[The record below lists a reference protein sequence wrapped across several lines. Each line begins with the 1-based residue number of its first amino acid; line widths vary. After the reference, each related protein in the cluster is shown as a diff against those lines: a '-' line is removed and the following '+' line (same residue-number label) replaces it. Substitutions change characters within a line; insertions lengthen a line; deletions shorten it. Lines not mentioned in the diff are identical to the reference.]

1 MFSEQENYFFNVT
14 LQEAIDL
21 ESSKKQIVFPLSE
34 IDLSDH
40 LWKRVFENPD
50 PLPNLY
56 YYSTARIFA
65 AKLIGR
71 VCLVPNAEYARTQ
84 AKEIEKDLM
93 ENGKDKGVL
102 EIKTVQNGQIVSTY
116 LLFVDG
122 SGIVCL
128 RGLFGPFILLDKT
141 EFRKKIFSVL
151 IDYI

>member
-40 LWKRVFENPD
+40 LWKRVFENPE

-56 YYSTARIFA
+56 YFSMARNFV
-65 AKLIGR
+65 AKMIGR
-71 VCLVPNAEYARTQ
+71 VCLVPNAEYAKNQ
-84 AKEIEKDLM
+84 AKEIEQDIIK
-93 ENGKDKGVL
+93 NGKDKGVL
-102 EIKTVQNGQIVSTY
+102 EIKTVQNGKILTTY

-128 RGLFGPFILLDKT
+128 RGFFGPFILLDKT

>member
-21 ESSKKQIVFPLSE
+21 GSSKKQIVFPISE
-34 IDLSDH
+34 IDSSDE
-40 LWKRVFENPD
+40 LWKRVFENQE
-50 PLPNLY
+50 PLPNHFY
-56 YYSTARIFA
+56 CSTARSFV
-65 AKLIGR
+65 AKMIGR
-71 VCLVPNAEYARTQ
+71 VCLVPNAEYAKNQ
-84 AKEIEKDLM
+84 AKEIETDIM

-102 EIKTVQNGQIVSTY
+102 EIKTVQNGLIVSTY